1 MREIAK
7 TELTEKLEKEIY
19 KATKKQGVFG
29 CFEVTI
35 GWFGNER
42 VDYMTFD
49 TKGIWRCYEV
59 KVSVSDFRSK
69 SKKTFC
75 GHYNYYVMPREL
87 FDKVKDEIPPHIGVY
102 VGGCSVKRAKKQEL
116 GEDEQTLK
124 DSLIR
129 SLSRETDKVF
139 QSNEPS
145 LIDALNRRIRNL
157 KTESDRY
164 RKNYW
169 HLMRVGQEKYGDRW
183 YKEDEDTVI

>member
-1 MREIAK
+1 MIIAK

-19 KATKKQGVFG
+19 RATKKQGVFG

-42 VDYMTFD
+42 VDYMTYD
-49 TKGIWRCYEV
+49 TNGIWRCYEV

-75 GHYNYYVMPREL
+75 GHYNYYVMPKEL
-87 FDKVKDEIPPHIGVY
+87 FEKVREEVPSHIGVY
-102 VGGCSVKRAKKQEL
+102 VNGCSVKRAKKQDL
-116 GEDEQTLK
+116 GEDEETLK
-124 DSLIR
+124 NSLIR
-129 SLSRETDKVF
+129 SLSRETDKAF
-139 QSNEPS
+139 SSKEPH
-145 LIDALNRRIRNL
+145 LVDALNRRIRNL
-157 KTESDRY
+157 KTESDRH

-169 HLMRVGQEKYGDRW
+169 HLMRVGQEKYGDHW